1 MKAQNTQL
9 RLKRL
14 KLLVATPLPGTPIS
28 EGTGL
33 CGPCGRMMMLGNAGI
48 CLDCELFFR
57 MAKLE
62 RAQFVRELQRF
73 RK

>member
-1 MKAQNTQL
+1 MNTQL

-28 EGTGL
+28 AGTGF
-33 CGPCGRMMMLGNAGI
+33 CGPCGRKTILGNAGI
-48 CLDCELFFR
+48 CLDCELLFR
-57 MAKLE
+57 LAKLE
-62 RAQFVRELQRF
+62 RTQFVRELERF